1 MKLIRSKRWE
11 QNAGTKPQN
20 LLLYVAFGMSEGTI
34 LPPEAKQKKKHKERR
49 REKEEKGMER
59 EEKRT
64 LIINATGH
72 RPFLNL

>member
-1 MKLIRSKRWE
+1 MPEPNHRIFSFMWLLVCQKGPYYLQR
-11 QNAGTKPQN
+11 QN
-20 LLLYVAFGMSEGTI
+20 
-34 LPPEAKQKKKHKERR
+34 KKKNKERR